1 MLEIVCYK
9 RTQTQRVRRKN
20 YMALLRSA
28 ASCGS
33 PPINISLRRSEDMS
47 LQQSQKHIGYFARSS
62 NWDDMTF
69 GIG

>member
-28 ASCGS
+28 AFVWTPAYKHLT
-33 PPINISLRRSEDMS
+33 PPE
-47 LQQSQKHIGYFARSS
+47 
-62 NWDDMTF
+62 
-69 GIG
+69 